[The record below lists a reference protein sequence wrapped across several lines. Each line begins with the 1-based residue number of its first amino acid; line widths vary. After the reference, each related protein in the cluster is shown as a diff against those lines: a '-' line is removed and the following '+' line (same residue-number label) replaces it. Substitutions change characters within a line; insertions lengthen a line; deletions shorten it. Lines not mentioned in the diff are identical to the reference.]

1 MCVKNSY
8 GWNIVTCI
16 KTQIQASNAI
26 KTDNRLFI
34 FNKNFCRKTYGKA
47 KCVLNPACVF
57 DPTEDVDL
65 DTGWTECARC
75 IKVNVIR
82 SGYTDQIRVTTVN
95 VGLPLVQRRLH
106 TMSWDTSTPNYV
118 DNNSAPHSLI
128 WPVVWLLP
136 SEIVMNWVRKCL
148 NRKKL
153 SRKCVLNVLIGT
165 DEFTGLRS
173 QNLLS
178 RKCVINVLI
187 NTDEFTGL
195 RSQNL

>member
-1 MCVKNSY
+1 MFHFFSVPEKNMCVKNSY

-65 DTGWTECARC
+65 DTGWTERACY
-75 IKVNVIR
+75 IKVNVIQ
-82 SGYTDQIRVTTVN
+82 SDYTDQIRVTTVN
-95 VGLPLVQRRLH
+95 VGLPLVQRKLH
-106 TMSWDTSTPNYV
+106 PMSWDTSTPNYV

-128 WPVVWLLP
+128 WPVVWLMP
-136 SEIVMNWVRKCL
+136 YETVMDWVRKCL

-153 SRKCVLNVLIGT
+153 SRKCVLNVLIGI

-173 QNLLS
+173 QNL
-178 RKCVINVLI
+178 
-187 NTDEFTGL
+187 
-195 RSQNL
+195 